1 MKMPT
6 EKQIDEAPLILKE
19 KEHKHLFSDKQ
30 IDEAKEPKVKI
41 QKLKGFWNWI
51 TGGFNTPKLPDLT
64 KDWK

>member
-41 QKLKGFWNWI
+41 QKLK
-51 TGGFNTPKLPDLT
+51 
-64 KDWK
+64 